1 MPINSA
7 SRFTKSALVACKLQP
22 TQGTDSIAGSPVAAD
37 ILKVSNQSVTFNH
50 TMADRGDLRPAFG
63 ANGKIFA
70 GSSIDLSYDAE
81 LSGSGAAGTAP
92 GADAALKACGLAA
105 TINAASNVTYN
116 PISASL
122 QAVTHYFYDS
132 GALHKQLDARGNLD
146 KISFNVG
153 EVPKASFKF
162 SGADGGDTQVAVPS
176 TAPATTWATPLG
188 VCEANSSDV
197 TFGGTYTLATGA
209 IAAGTTYAAA
219 GLELAQGNALQFTAL
234 LGQEIGDIT
243 GRASTV
249 NVTLDCTAAQEAAFR
264 AQLKANTE
272 QTLIFSHGTTAGNK
286 VQVYV
291 PAAQLTNVSKT
302 DKNGRRLVKLDFD
315 CKQTLGNDDFYLAF
329 L

>member
-7 SRFTKSALVACKLQP
+7 SRFTKSSVVALKLQP
-22 TQGTDSIAGSPVAAD
+22 TQGIDSIAGAPVSAD
-37 ILKVSNQSVTFNH
+37 IMRVSNQSVTFNH
-50 TMADRGDLRPAFG
+50 TMVDRGDLRSTFG

-70 GSSIDLSYDAE
+70 GGSVDVSYDFE

-92 GADAALKACGLAA
+92 GADVAFKVSGLAA
-105 TINAASNVTYN
+105 VINAGSNVTYN

-122 QAVTHYFYDS
+122 QAGTQYFYDS
-132 GALHKQLDARGNLD
+132 GALHKQLDARANLE
-146 KISFNVG
+146 KLSFNAG
-153 EVPKASFKF
+153 EIPKASIKF
-162 SGADGGDTQVAVPS
+162 TGADGGDTQIAVPS
-176 TAPATTWATPLG
+176 TSPAATWVAPLG

-209 IAAGTTYAAA
+209 IAGGTTYAAS
-219 GLELAQGNALQFTAL
+219 GLEFSQGNALQFTNL

-243 GRASTV
+243 GRSATV
-249 NVTLDCTAAQEAAFR
+249 SVTLDCTAAQEAAFR
-264 AQLKANTE
+264 AQLKANTD

-286 VQVYV
+286 VQLYC

-302 DKNGRRLVKLDFD
+302 EKNGRRLVKLDFD
-315 CKQTLGNDDFYLAF
+315 CKQTIGNDDFYIAF